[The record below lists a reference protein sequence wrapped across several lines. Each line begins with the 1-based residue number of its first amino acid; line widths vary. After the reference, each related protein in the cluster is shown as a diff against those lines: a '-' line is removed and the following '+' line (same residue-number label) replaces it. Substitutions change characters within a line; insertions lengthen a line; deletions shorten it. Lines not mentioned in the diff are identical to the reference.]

1 MSHRTSKPAP
11 TLSRIVRASA
21 VGVLSLLA
29 TPAFAVDCDQIMSML
44 NAGVPS
50 AITVQTMKSS
60 GKTYKDAEIKCL
72 AEKGAPSDV
81 LEAARALRAAAEPT
95 TRPAEPTPVRADPLK
110 DEGGFPA
117 LPETLE
123 GLSEESADEDGS
135 GDPRM
140 VKECIQLY
148 RAGKALTSSKCFFDM
163 LESDE
168 FPDQRAK
175 LFYYMAKSL
184 DDLGMYHGA
193 QHYYMEVVR
202 RGPKDPYF
210 KYALPR
216 LVAIAE
222 YTGNETELLRI
233 VHKIP
238 PEAFPRQAQNHLFY
252 LMGRREYDRGNLA
265 ASAKYFQQISS
276 KSTLFL
282 KSKYFEGVISYQREK
297 YQSAVKA
304 FKDVYDSDF
313 QASDAREAQE
323 FERLRT
329 LSLMNIARIYY
340 ELQKFENADSYY
352 SQVDRGSDH
361 WTQSLFERAWAN
373 FMLTRLNNT
382 LGLLLTTRA
391 PHFQAFEHQPDGDI
405 LRALTFFYLC
415 EYDEANR
422 ILVDFER
429 RYQPFR
435 EEIKAFLAEY
445 NNEDGLKLADKAYEA
460 YFERAHA
467 GSKLNRQILFKV
479 LQNRDLSTI
488 VDHLKLIDDEAAL
501 IDSQKSVW
509 RDTVGGH
516 IKKVMEQDRQRYKQ
530 RAGVV
535 LIQELDSQNKKL
547 AELLGQS
554 QIIRFEI
561 VDAQRLNLEAK
572 AQRDDMLLDGQD
584 AASID
589 FAVSKE
595 IIYWP
600 FNGEFWSDE
609 LGYYQY
615 SETGSC
621 K

>member
-1 MSHRTSKPAP
+1 MSHRISRTTSPSA
-11 TLSRIVRASA
+11 LLRASA
-21 VGVLSLLA
+21 VGLLSLLA
-29 TPAFAVDCDQIMSML
+29 TPAFAVDCDQIMGML

-60 GKTYKDAEIKCL
+60 GKTYTADEIKCL
-72 AEKGAPSDV
+72 AEKGAPADV
-81 LEAARALRAAAEPT
+81 LEAARALKAVDAPVST
-95 TRPAEPTPVRADPLK
+95 TPVKDAPKEDPLK
-110 DEGGFPA
+110 DDGGFPA

-123 GLSEESADEDGS
+123 GMPDEAGDEDDA
-135 GDPRM
+135 GDPRV

-163 LESDE
+163 LETDE
-168 FPDQRAK
+168 FPDQRSK

-184 DDLGMYHGA
+184 DDLAMYHGA

-202 RGPKDPYF
+202 RGPRDPYF

-222 YTGNETELLRI
+222 YTGNETELMRI

-252 LMGRREYDRGNLA
+252 LMGRREYEKGNLA
-265 ASAKYFQQISS
+265 NAAKYFQQIST
-276 KSTLFL
+276 KSTLYL

-304 FKDVYDSDF
+304 FKEVYDSDF
-313 QASDAREAQE
+313 QASDQREAQE
-323 FERLRT
+323 FKRLRT

-340 ELQKFENADSYY
+340 ELNKFDNADSYY
-352 SQVDRGSDH
+352 SQVDRDSDQ

-373 FMLTRLNNT
+373 FMLTRLNDT
-382 LGLLLTTRA
+382 FGLLLTTRA
-391 PHFQAFEHQPDGDI
+391 PHFASFEYQPEGDI

-415 EYDEANR
+415 RYDEANR

-429 RYQPFR
+429 FYQPFR
-435 EEIKAFLAEY
+435 AELKAFLAEY
-445 NNEDGLKLADKAYEA
+445 NNEDGLKIADKAYEQ
-460 YFERAHA
+460 YFERDHA
-467 GSKLNRQILFKV
+467 GSALNRQLLFTV

-488 VDHLKLIDDEAAL
+488 VDHLKMMDDEAAL
-501 IDSQKSVW
+501 IDAQKSVW

-535 LIQELDSQNKKL
+535 LVTELDRQNKKL
-547 AELLGQS
+547 GDLLSQS

-561 VDAQRLNLEAK
+561 VDAQRVDLEVK
-572 AQRDDMLLDGQD
+572 ASRDIALADGQD
-584 AASID
+584 AASVD

-615 SETGSC
+615 SETSAC
-621 K
+621 E